1 MYFATESFPLNIN
14 PALDGCG
21 WFHVALKIS
30 EVAQIFRKYI
40 RKQESAHGYI
50 TQLQQL
56 PL

>member
-30 EVAQIFRKYI
+30 EVAQICRKYI